1 MKEFEFN
8 LAKVLKV
15 RNIRE
20 EMAHIDYL
28 QARQH
33 FERIEDEIDGLITDQ
48 RRVYKHLRDKESLDP
63 GQALQARRWLQHN
76 RSEIESL
83 QEDLSR
89 QQEIVEEKREKLKKR
104 SQRRQALEKLKEN
117 KAEEYY
123 RDMQKETQ
131 KRIDDIAQHRL
142 EDDADGILSG

>member
-63 GQALQARRWLQHN
+63 GHALQARRWLQHN

>member
-63 GQALQARRWLQHN
+63 GHALQARRWLQHN

-142 EDDADGILSG
+142 KDDADGILSG